1 MACFLLFGT
10 CNTTILTAGIGN
22 TQIRAGIY
30 QFSTLI
36 VSFHSFPS
44 LKMRSCQKKRR
55 LRVDEKCA
63 GSHCPFQTRCDSIRG
78 KCDSVQCDFVQQC
91 RSLHLN
97 NMPHW
102 RWLSGRDMLEGLHF
116 RKEQHLGILVTLLKV
131 ECARFVQCVL
141 GWGGIVQKLSLQN
154 SRDYDFQITEGLG

>member
-1 MACFLLFGT
+1 
-10 CNTTILTAGIGN
+10 
-22 TQIRAGIY
+22 
-30 QFSTLI
+30 
-36 VSFHSFPS
+36 
-44 LKMRSCQKKRR
+44 MRSCQKKRR

-102 RWLSGRDMLEGLHF
+102 RWPSGRDMLEGLHY
-116 RKEQHLGILVTLLKV
+116 RKEQHLGIVVTLLNV

-141 GWGGIVQKLSLQN
+141 GTVGALCKSSAYKTAAIMTFKSLKDWGDQPLWQTAKFSGKSNQGASCTSEVNNNRTSKAE
-154 SRDYDFQITEGLG
+154 R

>member
-1 MACFLLFGT
+1 
-10 CNTTILTAGIGN
+10 
-22 TQIRAGIY
+22 
-30 QFSTLI
+30 
-36 VSFHSFPS
+36 
-44 LKMRSCQKKRR
+44 MRSCQKKRR

-102 RWLSGRDMLEGLHF
+102 RWLSGRDVLEGLHY
-116 RKEQHLGILVTLLKV
+116 RKEPNLGIVVTLLNV

-154 SRDYDFQITEGLG
+154 SRHYDFQITEGLRWPTNQQTAKYSGKSNQGASCTSEVNNNRTSKAER